1 MDFRHEDAPKPKA
14 WTLEEL
20 LDRLERLRSRCE
32 MDGAYTDAMVCM
44 EALKWLELQRLQLEL
59 HEVRKL
65 LSSDEGPWPTKEEAN
80 AVANALL
87 DRPIWNVEKDVVIND
102 LLRQSGVQIDD

>member
-1 MDFRHEDAPKPKA
+1 MDKPVWSLA
-14 WTLEEL
+14 EA

-65 LSSDEGPWPTKEEAN
+65 L
-80 AVANALL
+80 
-87 DRPIWNVEKDVVIND
+87 WNTEKDVVIND
-102 LLRQSGVQIDD
+102 LVRQSGVKIDD